1 MLLLATLGPRPSG
14 RFCVKTMNAAWLLRS
29 RTLWGALGVS
39 AVFSSGIL
47 LLAPDGIPA
56 LRKRQAELHGFK
68 TELLQKARQNRELA
82 EEVHRLAT
90 KDPELFEALAR
101 RQGYAR
107 PGETVYSFRERGER
121 R

>member
-1 MLLLATLGPRPSG
+1 
-14 RFCVKTMNAAWLLRS
+14 MNAAWLLRS
-29 RTLWGALGVS
+29 RTLWGALGFS
-39 AVFSSGIL
+39 AVISSAIL
-47 LLAPDGIPA
+47 LFAPDGVPA
-56 LRKRQAELHGFK
+56 LRKREAELRSFK
-68 TELLQKARQNRELA
+68 TELLLKARHNRDLA
-82 EEVHRLAT
+82 EEVRRLAA